1 MCPLNNYLSLLQVY
15 CSLCYV
21 RVLHVL
27 MGIKNV
33 VIGSDKPQ
41 GGTSALL
48 SEDEKKQNVKAT
60 YFARPHKRRASDK
73 NLFMR
78 YKMKVYSRRE
88 SLQRSFH

>member
-1 MCPLNNYLSLLQVY
+1 MCPLINYLLLLQVY
-15 CSLCYV
+15 CSLCHV
-21 RVLHVL
+21 RVLRVF

-60 YFARPHKRRASDK
+60 YFARPQKRQVSDK
-73 NLFMR
+73 YLFIW
-78 YKMKVYSRRE
+78 YEMKVYSR
-88 SLQRSFH
+88 